1 MKILANSIFVFT
13 VILLVF
19 TTNRVNATLYISL
32 QQITQ
37 LDTAKKDSSRNDTTR
52 GNAKNKSELDKKVE
66 YKAEDSTKFSKDKSI
81 IYLYGQAKVLYG
93 DFELS
98 ADYIRYDSKNDLIF
112 ARGRIDPKTKK
123 YVGRPIFKSGAEGSA
138 LADSIYYNSKT
149 SKAKVFGVFSE
160 QEGGYFSGGQTKKQ
174 IDDEVHLK
182 NVLYSTCDLPFP
194 HQHFGFVISKGI
206 VTQKQIVT
214 GPVYLE
220 VEGVPLPIGLPFAFF
235 PKPNKRTSG
244 VILPQPGEDATRGF
258 YLQNGG
264 YYLGL
269 NDYWDAKILGSIYT
283 NGSYE
288 TSLLSNYTK
297 RYKYNGNVSLRYA
310 SVKNGLEGTKA
321 FETPNKDFSIGWS
334 HSQNA
339 NAHPGT
345 NFSASVNLVSST
357 YYTSTAANSTY
368 DINAIARNTT
378 SSSISYAKNFN
389 NGMNYSLSFGS
400 DQTLS
405 TKDISVR
412 LPTATFNVPTFNPF
426 DSKTRVGEQKWY
438 QKISVGYGVQAN
450 NSITTKDTLLFQN
463 DGLKRLKSGF
473 SHNIPIS
480 ASFTALKYLNFSV
493 GGSYNEV
500 WNFQTT
506 RNKYTTFG
514 DGTYSIRTD
523 TVSGFKRAG
532 SYSFST
538 SMSTKVYGIT
548 KKFKNLG
555 NIEQLRHVMTPNV
568 SFSYSPDFTKAGS
581 GPFLAAIDQNGKPII
596 NSYDQRPLTYSIF
609 ENSAYPGSFS
619 QKSASIGFGL
629 DNTVELKVRDRKDTT
644 GTGEKKIPI
653 IQGLSLSGSYN
664 FVAPRNKLSN
674 LSFSGRSQFNDKLGI
689 NYNGS
694 FDPYTLDA
702 ITDPATG
709 VTTYSKS
716 NVLTF
721 KNGKLPRLTS
731 IGFSFDYSLNPAALK
746 KKNEANDALKDAS
759 EKGITPI
766 QSEQLSALS
775 RDPNAFVDF
784 NIPWNFSFSYSFQ
797 YANDFG
803 RSSTSNTL
811 NFNGDVNFT
820 PKWKAT
826 FSSGYDFKNNGLTPM
841 QLGIYRDL
849 HCWDMSINWVPYGA
863 YKSYSVTLRVKSA
876 ILQDLKLSKR
886 QGYYNSYN

>member
-1 MKILANSIFVFT
+1 MVLTASK
-13 VILLVF
+13 
-19 TTNRVNATLYISL
+19 VNASLHNTL
-32 QQITQ
+32 QTFTQ
-37 LDTAKKDSSRNDTTR
+37 LDSAKKDTTKRDTT
-52 GNAKNKSELDKKVE
+52 GNKKKSNSDLDKKVE
-66 YKAEDSTKFSKDKSI
+66 YKAQDSVKYNKDKSV

-98 ADYIRYDSKNDLIF
+98 ADFIRLDNINNTVF
-112 ARGRIDPKTKK
+112 ASGLTNSQTKK
-123 YVGRPIFKSGAEGSA
+123 YVGKPLFKSGSEGSA
-138 LADSIYYNSKT
+138 ISDSLYYNFKT

-160 QEGGYFSGGQTKKQ
+160 QEGGYFSGGQSKKQ
-174 IDDEVHLK
+174 VDDELHIR
-182 NVLYSTCDLPFP
+182 NVMYSTCSLPFP
-194 HQHFGFVISKGI
+194 HQHYGFMISKGI
-206 VTQKQIVT
+206 VTEKQVIT
-214 GPVYLE
+214 GPVYMV
-220 VEGVPLPIGLPFAFF
+220 VEQVPLPLGLPFAFF

-244 VILPQPGEDATRGF
+244 VILPTPREDATRGF
-258 YLQNGG
+258 ALENGG

-269 NDYWDAKILGSIYT
+269 NDYWDAKILGTIYT

-288 TSLLSNYTK
+288 GSLLSNYTK
-297 RYKYNGNVSLRYA
+297 RYKFNGNIGLRYG
-310 SVKNGLEGTKA
+310 SIKNGLEGTPA
-321 FETPNKDFSIGWS
+321 FSNPSKDFSINWS

-357 YYTSTAANSTY
+357 YYTNTAASASY

-378 SSSISYAKNFN
+378 SSSVSYAKNFD
-389 NGMNYSLSFGS
+389 NGMNYSLSLGT

-412 LPTATFNVPTFNPF
+412 LPTGTFNVPTFNPF
-426 DSKTRVGEQKWY
+426 DSKDRVGEQKWY

-473 SHNIPIS
+473 SHSIPIN
-480 ASFTALKYLNFSV
+480 ASFTALKYFNFSI

-514 DGTYSIRTD
+514 DGSYSIRTD

-538 SMSTKVYGIT
+538 SISSKVYGIT

-555 NIEQLRHVMTPNV
+555 NIQQLRHVMTPNIN
-568 SFSYSPDFTKAGS
+568 FSYTPDFTKAGS
-581 GPFLAAIDQNGKPII
+581 GPFRAAVDQNGRTIM
-596 NSYDQRPLTYSIF
+596 NSFDGRPLTYSIF
-609 ENSAYPGSFS
+609 ENSAYPGSFPGRN
-619 QKSASIGFGL
+619 AGIGFGL

-653 IQGLSLSGSYN
+653 IQGLSISGSYN
-664 FVAPRNKLSN
+664 FLATRRKLSN
-674 LSFSGRSQFNDKLGI
+674 LSFSGRSQFTDKIGI

-694 FDPYTLDA
+694 FDPYTLDE

-709 VTTYSKS
+709 VKIFTPS
-716 NVLTF
+716 NTFTF
-721 KNGKLPRLTS
+721 KEGKLPRLTTF
-731 IGFSFDYSLNPAALK
+731 GFSFDYSLNPDALK
-746 KKNEANDALKDAS
+746 RKNETNDALKTAS
-759 EKGITPI
+759 ENGLTPI
-766 QSEQLSALS
+766 QSEALSAVS

-811 NFNGDVNFT
+811 NFSGDLNLT

-849 HCWDMSINWVPYGA
+849 HCWDLSINWVPYGA
-863 YKSYSVTLRVKSA
+863 YKSYAVTLRIKAA

-886 QGYYNSYN
+886 QGFYNAYN

>member
-13 VILLVF
+13 VILLVLN
-19 TTNRVNATLYISL
+19 TSRVNAAAHISL
-32 QQITQ
+32 QQLTQ
-37 LDTAKKDSSRNDTTR
+37 LDTAKKDTSRKDTTL
-52 GNAKNKSELDKKVE
+52 GNRKNTSDLDKKVE

-98 ADYIRYDSKNDLIF
+98 ADYIRYDSKNDIIF
-112 ARGRIDPKTKK
+112 ASGRTDPKTNK

-138 LADSIYYNSKT
+138 IADSIYYNSKT

-182 NVLYSTCDLPFP
+182 NVVYSTCDLPFP
-194 HQHFGFVISKGI
+194 HQHFGFVITKGI
-206 VTQKQIVT
+206 VTEKQIVT

-220 VEGVPLPIGLPFAFF
+220 VEGVPLPLGLPFAFF

-269 NDYWDAKILGSIYT
+269 NDYWDAKLLGTIYT

-297 RYKYNGNVSLRYA
+297 RYKYNGNISLRYG
-310 SVKNGLEGTKA
+310 SIKNGLEGTKA

-357 YYTSTAANSTY
+357 YYTNTAANSTY

-378 SSSISYAKNFN
+378 SSSVSYAKNFT
-389 NGMNYSLSFGS
+389 NGMNYSLSLGS

-412 LPTATFNVPTFNPF
+412 LPTGTFNVPTFNPF

-473 SHNIPIS
+473 SHSIPIN
-480 ASFTALKYLNFSV
+480 ASFTLLDVLNFSV

-506 RNKYTTFG
+506 RNNYTTFG

-523 TVSGFKRAG
+523 TISGFRRAG

-538 SMSTKVYGIT
+538 SMSTKIYGLT

-581 GPFLAAIDQNGKPII
+581 GPYLAAIDQNGKPII
-596 NSYDQRPLTYSIF
+596 NTYDGTPLTYSIF
-609 ENSAYPGSFS
+609 SNSAYPGSFS
-619 QKSASIGFGL
+619 SKSASIGFGL
-629 DNTVELKVRDRKDTT
+629 DNNVELKVRDRKDTT

-674 LSFSGRSQFNDKLGI
+674 LSFSGRSQFTDKLGI

-709 VTTYSKS
+709 VVTYSKS
-716 NVLTF
+716 NELTF

-746 KKNEANDALKDAS
+746 KKNAANDALKDAS
-759 EKGITPI
+759 EKGLSPI
-766 QSEQLSALS
+766 QTEELSALS

-803 RSSTSNTL
+803 RTTTSNTL

-849 HCWDMSINWVPYGA
+849 HCWDLSINWVPYGA
-863 YKSYSVTLRVKSA
+863 YKSYSVTLKVKAA